1 MRFNPNDFTEKSLKA
16 IQEAQNTLAYS
27 GGNILKP
34 EHLLLSILN
43 LNDEGVLKVF
53 EGKDINLLKQRLE
66 DAISRE
72 MGIYYSFPF
81 AGQQGIYI
89 SNNLGTAFQI
99 AKTEANKLGLN
110 KIPLLA
116 LLLGILL
123 EGSSYAS
130 KLLASFT
137 TEGKIREL
145 LNELVEMGDE
155 ELGEGTGDPLKKYT
169 IDLTKEAKKGKLT
182 PVIGREKEIRR
193 VIEIL
198 SRKSKNNP
206 VLVGDA
212 GVGKTAVVEGLAQL
226 IVNKNA
232 PDYLKNKIILQ
243 LDMAALLAGTK
254 FRGEFEERLK
264 AVIDSVKKNSDQIIL
279 FIDELHNII
288 GAGVAEGTAM
298 DAANILKPS
307 LARGEI
313 KIIGATTYDE
323 YRKYI
328 EKDKALARR
337 FQPVYVQEPS
347 VEDTIEILKGIKE
360 SYEKHHGVKILDE
373 ALIAAAKLSN
383 RYITDRYLPD
393 KAIDLIDEACARV
406 KLRSSGKPEKILE
419 LERKISKLEDE
430 INQLTIEEKYEEA
443 SKKKAEYFDV
453 QKELEN
459 LKKIEKN
466 LKGEMDNIVDE
477 DTISA
482 IVQEWTG
489 IPVTRMVEDEKRKLA
504 NLENEIHKRLVD
516 QEEAVKIVAQHIKKA
531 RAGLKDP
538 RRPIGS
544 FLFLGPTGV
553 GKTEL
558 AKSLAEI
565 LFGTEDALIRFDMSE
580 YMEKFNVSRLI
591 GAAPG
596 YVGYEEGGQLTE
608 AVRRRP
614 FSVILL
620 DEIEKAHP
628 DVYNI
633 LLQILDDG
641 RLTDSQGRT
650 VNFSN
655 TIIIMTSNI
664 GSDKISKTKKSVG
677 FIEDENLEES
687 YETIKQEV
695 MSQVKTVFRSEFINR
710 LDDIIVFK
718 PLSVEHI
725 KDIVNIMINRLEERL
740 KEKKIR
746 IQITESAKDVLAKEG
761 FDPVYGARP
770 LRRVIERKIESP
782 LANMII
788 EDEISEGDLV
798 IVDSKDG
805 ETLEIRKAAGEILK
819 KRD

>member
-1 MRFNPNDFTEKSLKA
+1 MRFNPNDFTEKSLKSF
-16 IQEAQNTLAYS
+16 QEAQNVLGYF

-34 EHLLLSILN
+34 EHLLLAILN
-43 LNDEGVLKVF
+43 IEDENIEQLFESSNIITLKN
-53 EGKDINLLKQRLE
+53 KLE
-66 DAISRE
+66 EALSQE
-72 MGIYYSFPF
+72 MGVYYSMPYS
-81 AGQQGIYI
+81 GPQGIYL
-89 SNNLGTAFQI
+89 SNSMANCLQI
-99 AKTEANKLGLN
+99 AKSESKKMGF
-110 KIPLLA
+110 KKVPLLA

-123 EGSSYAS
+123 EGSSPAS
-130 KLLASFT
+130 KLLSTFT
-137 TEGKIREL
+137 SEALIREQL
-145 LNELVEMGDE
+145 QELTEQGDE
-155 ELGEGTGDPLKKYT
+155 EVEGEMGNPLKKFT

-182 PVIGREKEIRR
+182 PVIGREKEINRI
-193 VIEIL
+193 IEIL

-226 IVNKNA
+226 IVEEN
-232 PDYLKNKIILQ
+232 PPEHLKNKTILQ
-243 LDMAALLAGTK
+243 LDMAGLLAGSK

-264 AVIDSVKKNSDQIIL
+264 SVIDTLKKKNEEIIL

-288 GAGVAEGTAM
+288 GAGVSEGNAM
-298 DAANILKPS
+298 DAANILKPA

-313 KIIGATTYDE
+313 KVIGATTYE
-323 YRKYI
+323 EFKKYI

-347 VEDTIEILKGIKE
+347 VNDAIEILKGIKAT
-360 SYEKHHGVKILDE
+360 YEKHHGVEILDE
-373 ALIAAAKLSN
+373 AIVGAVKLSH
-383 RYITDRYLPD
+383 RYINDRYLPD

-406 KLRSSGKPEKILE
+406 KLRNSAKPEKIREIEAKMGILE
-419 LERKISKLEDE
+419 EE
-430 INQLTIEEKYEEA
+430 INKLTLEEKYEEA
-443 SKKKAEYFDV
+443 SKRKAEYFDL
-453 QKELEN
+453 QKELE
-459 LKKIEKN
+459 KIQKAVQRVQSEIGN
-466 LKGEMDNIVDE
+466 VVDE
-477 DTISA
+477 DIIASL
-482 IVQEWTG
+482 IQEWTG
-489 IPVTRMVEDEKRKLA
+489 IPVTRMVEDEKKKLA
-504 NLENEIHKRLVD
+504 NLENEIHQRLID
-516 QEEAVKIVAQHIKKA
+516 QEEAVKTVTEHIKKA

-538 RRPIGS
+538 RKPVGS

-558 AKSLAEI
+558 ARTLAEI
-565 LFGTEDALIRFDMSE
+565 LFGTEDALVRIDMSE

-591 GAAPG
+591 GSAPG

-608 AVRRRP
+608 IIRRRP
-614 FSVILL
+614 YSVVLF

-628 DVYNI
+628 DVFNI

-655 TIIIMTSNI
+655 TIIILTSNL
-664 GSDKISKTKKSVG
+664 GSEFINKSKKSMG
-677 FIEDENLEES
+677 FVEES
-687 YETIKQEV
+687 EEETFRDIKEEV
-695 MSQVKTVFRSEFINR
+695 LGQVKTLFRPEFINR

-718 PLSVEHI
+718 PLSLAHVKE
-725 KDIVNIMINRLEERL
+725 IVNIMVSRLEERL
-740 KEKKIR
+740 KEKEIKIE
-746 IQITESAKDVLAKEG
+746 ITESAKEILAKEG

-788 EDEISEGDLV
+788 EDTIKEGDTV

-805 ETLEIRKAAGEILK
+805 ENLDIRKAAGEIAK